1 MSSFPHL
8 SYVCPIKWA
17 EMRGDEHERFC
28 AKCSRTVVNLSLL
41 TEAER
46 VALLKNSRPE
56 DLCVAYYRRRSGE
69 HVTAERP
76 LLRKEARRIVQ
87 CSAAA
92 IALGATATAVCSD
105 PYADEKAARIGRVA
119 ERTYNQAKE
128 AVLDRADRI
137 AEALI
142 GRPLRTPPVH
152 MIMGMIACPPSTP
165 ATPPGTA
172 VPSAAPSQSGSTSS
186 ATESAAQ
193 KA

>member
-1 MSSFPHL
+1 
-8 SYVCPIKWA
+8 
-17 EMRGDEHERFC
+17 MRGDERERFC

-46 VALLKNSRPE
+46 VALLQNTRPE
-56 DLCVAYYRRRSGE
+56 DLCVAYYRRLSGE

-76 LLRKEARRIVQ
+76 LLSKEARRIVQ

-105 PYADEKAARIGRVA
+105 PYADEKAARIGRAA
-119 ERTYNQAKE
+119 ENTYYQAKE

-152 MIMGMIACPPSTP
+152 MIMGMIVCPPSTP
-165 ATPPGTA
+165 AAA